1 MSAPVMPPENVV
13 SFEDTKQLELEKAK
27 EERLQQIEPIA
38 DLIITAAGRDLRAK
52 EIRFLESLET
62 EDLKTFTAMFTDTL
76 NGYAAQGSY
85 HPNDRFE
92 DYKILITT
100 NVSYL

>member
-1 MSAPVMPPENVV
+1 
-13 SFEDTKQLELEKAK
+13 
-27 EERLQQIEPIA
+27 
-38 DLIITAAGRDLRAK
+38 
-52 EIRFLESLET
+52 
-62 EDLKTFTAMFTDTL
+62 MFTDAL

-100 NVSYL
+100 NKSYL